1 MEAAAL
7 GQQVDTI
14 SRSLAPSPE
23 AVTDEH
29 RTLALSTLV
38 ELRRLEQLRA
48 IAESKSN
55 STYFFGDK
63 SALGV
68 GTNDAFSVD
77 YAQNVKTG
85 LEKRGDVKQG
95 GVASV
100 GV

>member
-1 MEAAAL
+1 MEAVAL
-7 GQQVDTI
+7 ARQVDSI

-29 RTLALSTLV
+29 RNLALSTLV

-77 YAQNVKTG
+77 YAQNVKMG
-85 LEKRGDVKQG
+85 LDKRGDVKQG